1 MADLEKAYK
10 LMEKNCGLKEGDK
23 VRIMRKAKTRE
34 LGWNNVWVEPMDNVV
49 GKEATVDS
57 VSKHGLGI
65 RFKGM
70 PYYYPWFVLEKIAS
84 APPKIVIDGKEIE
97 ISQESFNNL
106 KKQLG
111 V

>member
-23 VRIMRKAKTRE
+23 VRVLRKATSHE
-34 LGWNNVWVEPMDNVV
+34 LGWCNSWVEPMDDMV
-49 GKEATVDS
+49 GKEATVDF
-57 VSKHGLGI
+57 VSKAGVGI

-70 PYYYPWFVLEKIAS
+70 SYHYPWFVLEKIAS